1 MHVEARGKFDIL
13 SETAKFG
20 AGSETIMNGYR
31 VSGIR
36 RALINRCQ
44 RAVLGIACAAALI
57 VLSDVPANAQNTGP
71 LMDRLERLER
81 DIRTLNIQ
89 LSRGADAAGAKTP
102 ISAAT
107 STTAPS
113 SAGVARMTERLDNLE
128 EDLRNATGGIEQIG
142 HQIHQMSERLE
153 KLVGDVDFRLNT
165 LETKAGISGGGTAT
179 APPPIAAA
187 PVTGASAPTGIQASD
202 LATQENP
209 AATAAQAVSA
219 KPGSLGT
226 VSAKA
231 VKEVQSAS
239 PVQPS
244 PTASATAAAQPVAPP
259 PAVPAPASLPAGTV
273 KERYTY
279 ALNLLRQTNYD
290 QAEIALQAFV
300 KAHGD
305 SALAGHAF
313 YWLGETYYVRAD
325 YEQAAQ
331 VFFEGYQTKPK
342 SAKAPDMLL
351 KLGMALSHLK
361 KPKEACATFGKL
373 VQDFPQATTR
383 INSAIQRERKRA
395 GCR

>member
-1 MHVEARGKFDIL
+1 MQVEARGKFDIL

-20 AGSETIMNGYR
+20 AGSETIMNGNR
-31 VSGIR
+31 VSGVR

-44 RAVLGIACAAALI
+44 RAVLGMACA
-57 VLSDVPANAQNTGP
+57 VMLSGMPANAQDAGP

-107 STTAPS
+107 PSTAPS
-113 SAGVARMTERLDNLE
+113 NAGVARMTERLDNLE
-128 EDLRNATGGIEQIG
+128 QDLRNATGGIEQIG

-153 KLVGDVDFRLNT
+153 KLVGDVDYRLST
-165 LETKAGISGGGTAT
+165 LETKAGISGGAAAAGAPPISAAPATGAT
-179 APPPIAAA
+179 AP
-187 PVTGASAPTGIQASD
+187 SGIQASA
-202 LATQENP
+202 LAAQESQ
-209 AATAAQAVSA
+209 AATAAQAVNS

-231 VKEVQSAS
+231 VEAVQSAP
-239 PVQPS
+239 PVPQRS

-259 PAVPAPASLPAGTV
+259 PAAPTPASLPAGTV

-305 SALAGHAF
+305 NALAGHAF